1 MNNDKKEIKK
11 THKPKKSKV
20 KIKNYNLD
28 KYEYMDIL
36 CSNSAHP
43 EDAFKKL

>member
-1 MNNDKKEIKK
+1 MEKENKDIKK
-11 THKPKKSKV
+11 PRKQKKSKV

-43 EDAFKKL
+43 EDAFKRH

>member
-1 MNNDKKEIKK
+1 MEKNEKTPKKLV
-11 THKPKKSKV
+11 KPKKSKV

-36 CSNSAHP
+36 LSNSAHP
-43 EDAFKKL
+43 EDALKRR